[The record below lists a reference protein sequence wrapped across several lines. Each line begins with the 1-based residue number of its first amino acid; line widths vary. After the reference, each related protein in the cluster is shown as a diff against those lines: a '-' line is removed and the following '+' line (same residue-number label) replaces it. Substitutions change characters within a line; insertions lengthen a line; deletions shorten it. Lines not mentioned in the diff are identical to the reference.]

1 MVFLLEF
8 LKILILKCY
17 LHTVNESL
25 AKSMMTISLSL
36 NFGYNFSLIKII
48 LSLLS
53 YILFTK
59 LALLNFIFY
68 FIFFFAFVNFRQ
80 FIYFKIK

>member
-17 LHTVNESL
+17 LHTESL

-36 NFGYNFSLIKII
+36 NFEYNFSLIKII

-53 YILFTK
+53 YILFIK
-59 LALLNFIFY
+59 LTLLNFIFSFY
-68 FIFFFAFVNFRQ
+68 VCFVNFRQ
-80 FIYFKIK
+80 FKIK